1 MISKPM
7 PVLTKDAFPP
17 LGSPSGSKV
26 VIPKKPVLDFKKSV
40 LTQATVIEEK
50 VKEKEKE
57 KVKEKKKHVSYTR
70 YGDDGPEDYDG
81 PDEYEEEE
89 DEQDLE
95 FNAHLASTRRR
106 GDKGIW

>member
-1 MISKPM
+1 M

-17 LGSPSGSKV
+17 LGSPSGSKKV
-26 VIPKKPVLDFKKSV
+26 VIQQNPALDFKKSV
-40 LTQATVIEEK
+40 LTQATVVEE
-50 VKEKEKE
+50 KEKEKE
-57 KVKEKKKHVSYTR
+57 KVQVKEKKKHVSYTR

-81 PDEYEEEE
+81 PDEDEDEE
-89 DEQDLE
+89 DVE

>member
-1 MISKPM
+1 M

-17 LGSPSGSKV
+17 LGSSSGSKKV
-26 VIPKKPVLDFKKSV
+26 VIQQNPALDFKKSV
-40 LTQATVIEEK
+40 LTQATVVEE
-50 VKEKEKE
+50 KEKEKE
-57 KVKEKKKHVSYTR
+57 KVQVKEKKKHVSYTR

-81 PDEYEEEE
+81 PDEDEDEE
-89 DEQDLE
+89 DVE

>member
-26 VIPKKPVLDFKKSV
+26 VIQQKPVLDFKQSV
-40 LTQATVIEEK
+40 LTQATVSEEK
-50 VKEKEKE
+50 VKEKV
-57 KVKEKKKHVSYTR
+57 KVKEEVKKKHVSYTR

-89 DEQDLE
+89 DVE
-95 FNAHLASTRRR
+95 FNAHLATTRRR

>member
-1 MISKPM
+1 M

-17 LGSPSGSKV
+17 LGSPSGSKTGV
-26 VIPKKPVLDFKKSV
+26 VQQKPALDFKKSV
-40 LTQATVIEEK
+40 LTQATVVEK
-50 VKEKEKE
+50 LQTQPEKKE
-57 KVKEKKKHVSYTR
+57 EKKKHVSYTR

-81 PDEYEEEE
+81 PDEDE